1 LTRGDICIE
10 SIGISFENLDV
21 EISKWECV
29 LCSMIGRNMVEIM
42 LRKLWQIMS
51 DEISQILSLEN
62 FMKFDKLIMIIWLIY
77 VVLKAKCVDCML
89 KLFCEWCDDDFHVS
103 VAYVVFTLVTL
114 NV

>member
-1 LTRGDICIE
+1 MTRGDICLE
-10 SIGISFENLDV
+10 RIGISFGNLDV

-29 LCSMIGRNMVEIM
+29 LCYMIGRNMAEIM
-42 LRKLWQIMS
+42 LRKLWKIMS

-77 VVLKAKCVDCML
+77 IILEAKCVDCML
-89 KLFCEWCDDDFHVS
+89 KLFCELCDDDFHVS
-103 VAYVVFTLVTL
+103 IAYMVFALITL

>member
-1 LTRGDICIE
+1 MTRGDICIE

-21 EISKWECV
+21 EISKLECV

-89 KLFCEWCDDDFHVS
+89 KLFYEWCDDDFHVS